1 MIQIK
6 MFSDIICEWCFLAWK
21 ILETLRGSY
30 DFQVEYLWYE
40 IHPDT
45 PIGGMPMKQ
54 HNHRPGRFFR
64 ILNQLGE
71 PYNVRF
77 YEKTLFVNTRKALL
91 LGEYARE
98 VGKETAYIKTVWNSF
113 MVEGADIGR
122 TEVLEEIALS
132 IGLSPSGF
140 QQAFTDPKYQVSLM
154 INEEL
159 SKAYG
164 SESVPTFIV
173 NDEYILTGAQ
183 ADKTWR
189 ELFDKINF
197 GVDS

>member
-1 MIQIK
+1 M
-6 MFSDIICEWCFLAWK
+6 
-21 ILETLRGSY
+21 
-30 DFQVEYLWYE
+30 
-40 IHPDT
+40 
-45 PIGGMPMKQ
+45 
-54 HNHRPGRFFR
+54 
-64 ILNQLGE
+64 
-71 PYNVRF
+71 
-77 YEKTLFVNTRKALL
+77 
-91 LGEYARE
+91 
-98 VGKETAYIKTVWNSF
+98 
-113 MVEGADIGR
+113 
-122 TEVLEEIALS
+122 LEEIALS